1 MVGSKTSRTR
11 IDMGQQ
17 SSHPQTVS
25 AEASA
30 TEGPGKSK
38 DKSSKSKKSKRKST
52 EMERPIDQDL
62 ESARALMQ
70 MREDPI
76 HDRMAPYYKNNHAAS
91 AQLMAESSPM
101 RPSTDSY
108 LDDTESMHKPDS
120 RKTKN
125 KKGTKKRSRGEFHEV
140 TGSMDRFNEA
150 MQYPDFPSTP
160 PGQVDGSSPSSYRP
174 SIPRTN
180 ALDDIPTDDE
190 DVAEYEDYA
199 KDTAS
204 ADPPGLPDHD
214 IFSFS
219 QQPPNDFDQDE
230 DAQSAQASYHLP
242 TNGYDLPQNAEK
254 QKKKKRKRR
263 TGDANNQQDLAQDQG
278 QHVSD
283 IDIEAFDDFPD
294 VDMSSANMFYNHE
307 GDNMPIDPELHSMD
321 TLPASA
327 NINHLNDEDINVL
340 QKNGA
345 SSSKHSTSQP
355 RKRRRLEEVQGAK
368 STDLPFMSPYAL
380 QHDQENIQDQVLP
393 GFEDRQGESSH
404 EPSFEL
410 GSPFSE
416 KDANGGAEFS
426 GYGLQANKGARRKTN
441 GETKKARSKKKGE
454 RREKRDV
461 IETSKKNEVGNGGPF
476 SAAEGLQLDAF
487 RENYCEANEMNIGRF
502 NDLIQTQMRGNAEV
516 TALFNEIHDVLPY
529 RPRMSV
535 QKFCRRRFH
544 NFSRGPWNAEEDK
557 LLRLAV
563 AEKGKAWKEV
573 GDSLGRMADDCR
585 DRWRNYIANSEHRN
599 REQWTN
605 AEVVN
610 LCTAILECMQLM
622 KMDRIRA
629 REEGKHVA
637 EVGTESD
644 QEVEDMKHISWQAV
658 SDRMGEHGGGRSR
671 LQCSVKWGQ
680 LKNREQA
687 DYLAAI
693 RESREIEKKKST
705 PVKNP
710 WRMKLASKKIANMKT
725 GDIRTFLQA
734 VLDTGVP
741 EEGNIPWKSIGD
753 DEFRATWN
761 STDKKAAWSALKKQV
776 DGYESMDYRSVA
788 NDLLTR
794 IDDNGD
800 ADALDERWDPEIHGD
815 VSVKKT
821 KKEQRASKRKGK
833 GKEREKRKRRERFD
847 PTNGY
852 SHLSNEFVFDSDDV
866 DGDTEEPTRL
876 GDSEPQ
882 GYNRY
887 NALPRADDMDWEVN
901 ESDRAGSMTA
911 DGVDVV
917 FDSQGDANGH
927 RGGEVIP
934 GEVSPELAGRLQSAL
949 NAYA

>member
-1 MVGSKTSRTR
+1 MASRNR

-17 SSHPQTVS
+17 SSQPQILST
-25 AEASA
+25 EASTT
-30 TEGPGKSK
+30 TEGPRKSKSK
-38 DKSSKSKKSKRKST
+38 DQSSKSKKSKRKSA
-52 EMERPIDQDL
+52 EMEKPIDQDL

-70 MREDPI
+70 MRDDPI

-108 LDDTESMHKPDS
+108 LDDLDDTESMHKSES
-120 RKTKN
+120 RKTNN
-125 KKGTKKRSRGEFHEV
+125 KKGTKKRGRVGIHEF
-140 TGSMDRFNEA
+140 TGSMDSSIEA
-150 MQYPDFPSTP
+150 MQYPDLPSTP
-160 PGQVDGSSPSSYRP
+160 PLQVDRSSPSPYRP
-174 SIPRTN
+174 NIPRAS
-180 ALDDIPTDDE
+180 ALDEIPTDDE
-190 DVAEYEDYA
+190 DVAEYEEYA

-230 DAQSAQASYHLP
+230 DEESAQASHQLP
-242 TNGYDLPQNAEK
+242 TNGYALPQKAER

-263 TGDANNQQDLAQDQG
+263 TDDETNQQNLAHDQG

-283 IDIEAFDDFPD
+283 FDIEVFDDFPNM
-294 VDMSSANMFYNHE
+294 DMSSANMFYNHE
-307 GDNMPIDPELHSMD
+307 GDNMPIDPELHSMNI
-321 TLPASA
+321 LPASA
-327 NINHLNDEDINVL
+327 DTNTLNDEDLNTL

-355 RKRRRLEEVQGAK
+355 RKRRRLEEVQGANT
-368 STDLPFMSPYAL
+368 TDLPFMSPYAFE
-380 QHDQENIQDQVLP
+380 HDQENIQDQVLP
-393 GFEDRQGESSH
+393 GFEDRQGESPY

-416 KDANGGAEFS
+416 KDADGGTKFS
-426 GYGLQANKGARRKTN
+426 GDGLKTQKGSRRKKD
-441 GETKKARSKKKGE
+441 GETKKANSKKK
-454 RREKRDV
+454 REGTQKGDV
-461 IETSKKNEVGNGGPF
+461 IESSAKEVVGNGGPF

-487 RENYCEANEMNIGRF
+487 RENYCEANDMNIGRF

-516 TALFNEIHDVLPY
+516 TALFNEIHDILPY

-544 NFSRGPWNAEEDK
+544 NFSRGFWSAEEDK
-557 LLRLAV
+557 MLRQAV

-622 KMDRIRA
+622 KLDRMHA
-629 REEGKHVA
+629 REEGKDVP
-637 EVGTESD
+637 EFGTESD

-680 LKNREQA
+680 LKKREQA
-687 DYLAAI
+687 DYLEAI
-693 RESREIEKKKST
+693 RESREIGNKKPT

-710 WRMKLASKKIANMKT
+710 WRTKLASKKIANMKT

-761 STDKKAAWSALKKQV
+761 STDKKAAWSVLKKQV

-794 IDDNGD
+794 IDNED
-800 ADALDERWDPEIHGD
+800 ADLLDERWDPEIHGD

-821 KKEQRASKRKGK
+821 KKERKASKKKGK
-833 GKEREKRKRRERFD
+833 GKGKGKGTRRFGFD
-847 PTNGY
+847 PSNGY
-852 SHLSNEFVFDSDDV
+852 SHLSNEFVFDSDDM
-866 DGDTEEPTRL
+866 DGENEEPTRL
-876 GDSEPQ
+876 GDPEPQ

-887 NALPRADDMDWEVN
+887 NALPRADDIDWEVN

-917 FDSQGDANGH
+917 FDSQGDATGI
-927 RGGEVIP
+927 RA

>member
-1 MVGSKTSRTR
+1 
-11 IDMGQQ
+11 MGQR
-17 SSHPQTVS
+17 SSQLQIPPT
-25 AEASA
+25 EASA
-30 TEGPGKSK
+30 TEGLGKSK
-38 DKSSKSKKSKRKST
+38 DKSSKSKKSKRKSV
-52 EMERPIDQDL
+52 EMGNPIDQDL

-70 MREDPI
+70 MREDPV
-76 HDRMAPYYKNNHAAS
+76 HDRMAPYYKDNRAAS
-91 AQLMAESSPM
+91 AHLIAESSPM

-108 LDDTESMHKPDS
+108 LDDTESMHKSES
-120 RKTKN
+120 RKTNN
-125 KKGTKKRSRGEFHEV
+125 KKGTKKRGRVGIYEF
-140 TGSMDRFNEA
+140 TSSMNRPNEA
-150 MQYPDFPSTP
+150 TQYPDLPSTP
-160 PGQVDGSSPSSYRP
+160 PGQLDRSSPSPYRP
-174 SIPRTN
+174 NIPRAN
-180 ALDDIPTDDE
+180 ALDEIPTDDE
-190 DVAEYEDYA
+190 DVAEYEEYA

-219 QQPPNDFDQDE
+219 QQPPNRFDQDE
-230 DAQSAQASYHLP
+230 DGQSAQATYQLP
-242 TNGYDLPQNAEK
+242 TNGYALPQKAER

-263 TGDANNQQDLAQDQG
+263 TDDETNQQNLAHDQG

-283 IDIEAFDDFPD
+283 FDIEAFDGFPNID
-294 VDMSSANMFYNHE
+294 VGSANLFYNHE
-307 GDNMPIDPELHSMD
+307 GDNMPIDPELHSMNA
-321 TLPASA
+321 LPASA
-327 NINHLNDEDINVL
+327 DMNVLNDEDLNIL

-345 SSSKHSTSQP
+345 SSGKPSTSRP
-355 RKRRRLEEVQGAK
+355 SRKRRRLEEVQGANT
-368 STDLPFMSPYAL
+368 TDLPFMSPYAF

-393 GFEDRQGESSH
+393 GFEDGQGESSY
-404 EPSFEL
+404 EPSYEL

-416 KDANGGAEFS
+416 KAADGGAELP
-426 GYGLQANKGARRKTN
+426 GDGLQAEKGARRKKN
-441 GETKKARSKKKGE
+441 GETKKARSKKKCEGSQ
-454 RREKRDV
+454 KGDV
-461 IETSKKNEVGNGGPF
+461 IENSTKEEVGNGGAF

-487 RENYCEANEMNIGRF
+487 RENYCEANDMNIGRF

-516 TALFNEIHDVLPY
+516 TALFNEIHDILPY

-544 NFSRGPWNAEEDK
+544 NFSRGTWSAEEDTM
-557 LLRLAV
+557 LRQAV

-573 GDSLGRMADDCR
+573 GDSLGRMPDDCR
-585 DRWRNYIANSEHRN
+585 DRWRNYIVNSEHRN

-622 KMDRIRA
+622 KLDRIQA
-629 REEGKHVA
+629 RKEGKLVP
-637 EVGTESD
+637 EIGTESD

-671 LQCSVKWGQ
+671 LQCSVKWNQ
-680 LKNREQA
+680 LKKREQA
-687 DYLAAI
+687 DYLEAI

-705 PVKNP
+705 PGKNP
-710 WRMKLASKKIANMKT
+710 WRMKLASKKVANMKT
-725 GDIRTFLQA
+725 GDIHTFMQA
-734 VLDTGVP
+734 ILDTGVP
-741 EEGNIPWKSIGD
+741 EEGNIPWKAIGD

-776 DGYESMDYRSVA
+776 EGYESMDYRSVA
-788 NDLLTR
+788 HDLLSR
-794 IDDNGD
+794 IEDGD

-821 KKEQRASKRKGK
+821 KEERKASKKKGK
-833 GKEREKRKRRERFD
+833 GKGKGRRREAFD

-852 SHLSNEFVFDSDDV
+852 SHLSNEFVFDSDDL
-866 DGDTEEPTRL
+866 DGDTEDPTRL
-876 GDSEPQ
+876 GDPEPQ

-887 NALPRADDMDWEVN
+887 NALPRPDDIDWEVN
-901 ESDRAGSMTA
+901 ASDRAGSMTA

-917 FDSQGDANGH
+917 FDSQGGANG
-927 RGGEVIP
+927 RMA